1 MSMPAVLTMK
11 VLMTVSALMGFL
23 AMEFQTVQVSVKQHV
38 IWLFSFLPFTTFFHF
53 PLSDIDECLNVS
65 CHVNADCLDT
75 PGSYIC
81 RCKTGFK
88 GNGTFC
94 ESKQLHICESR
105 TTFLSF
111 ILPLFFLYSVD
122 VYYMPFFSI
131 SLPFKCLTNP
141 CHVTFFFIS

>member
-94 ESKQLHICESR
+94 ESKQLHIV
-105 TTFLSF
+105 
-111 ILPLFFLYSVD
+111 IYVKIGQ
-122 VYYMPFFSI
+122 PF
-131 SLPFKCLTNP
+131 
-141 CHVTFFFIS
+141 